1 MNAASVGTRC
11 ASGTRGAG
19 RTYRTRGTGCT
30 VMHHKG
36 SGRSIREVDGIGVV
50 QTAGRRTGNRHNT
63 AAILTIGAVGAVLTV
78 QHIEGVR
85 AVEVR
90 DGHLCAGG
98 CGSGHYN
105 RRETIRAVGAVLT
118 GRTGRTLGTL
128 LSSGTG
134 RTLRTLLSV
143 AQHIALNRA
152 VGHRHHQHVA
162 RVGRCHRDGRHV
174 ARAGSVQGVR
184 NAQQLLHALDAVVHT
199 AIGVDFRLQVER
211 SHPPRNLAEV
221 LARVASTH
229 LNREEAVHIRHRRVR
244 LRIDRRT
251 RGAALQN
258 RQTDGDVLLRH
269 QGVVAVAHHRLIAHP
284 LRRLRK
290 QGRHGEHHYEQKG
303 KDLFHNFIF
312 LLNTKFS
319 NSPFRRPG
327 GGIPF
332 QKPSHLP

>member
-11 ASGTRGAG
+11 ASGTRGTG

-63 AAILTIGAVGAVLTV
+63 AAVLTIGAVGAVLTV

-128 LSSGTG
+128 LSGGTVTISGSMG
-134 RTLRTLLSV
+134 QDL
-143 AQHIALNRA
+143 ADPA
-152 VGHRHHQHVA
+152 V
-162 RVGRCHRDGRHV
+162 
-174 ARAGSVQGVR
+174 
-184 NAQQLLHALDAVVHT
+184 
-199 AIGVDFRLQVER
+199 
-211 SHPPRNLAEV
+211 
-221 LARVASTH
+221 
-229 LNREEAVHIRHRRVR
+229 
-244 LRIDRRT
+244 
-251 RGAALQN
+251 RGAAHSSEPC
-258 RQTDGDVLLRH
+258 RW
-269 QGVVAVAHHRLIAHP
+269 A
-284 LRRLRK
+284 
-290 QGRHGEHHYEQKG
+290 
-303 KDLFHNFIF
+303 
-312 LLNTKFS
+312 S
-319 NSPFRRPG
+319 SSPARSPCRWASPRRPAHCRLG
-327 GGIPF
+327 PRTRRTERSATAARSRCCS
-332 QKPSHLP
+332 SHRHWGQSQISGRTVPDPKESG